1 MPRIHS
7 LASSVQSAECRVQ
20 RSQSSVH
27 SLESSAQN
35 PESKTSTG
43 TSILTNKPKT
53 FQNTGVMETGV
64 NNHHLLNF
72 SFLEIFF
79 SKMLPNKLRY
89 HKYKLFDEIEF

>member
-7 LASSVQSAECRVQ
+7 LA
-20 RSQSSVH
+20 SSVH

-53 FQNTGVMETGV
+53 FQNTGVIETGV

-72 SFLEIFF
+72 SFLETFF
-79 SKMLPNKLRY
+79 SKLPPNKLRY
-89 HKYKLFDEIEF
+89 HKYKFFDEIEF